1 MATNNPAQDRYDPP
15 PITHTDF
22 DTSKF
27 SEIEN
32 DELFWLN
39 NQGTDNNHAFRKIN
53 DNQGLNT
60 ITRQTHNISN
70 RTKIYQK
77 I

>member
-39 NQGTDNNHAFRKIN
+39 NQGTNNNHAFRKIN
-53 DNQGLNT
+53 EAQAMNT
-60 ITRQTHNISN
+60 KTRQINNFQRNTV
-70 RTKIYQK
+70 IYQK
-77 I
+77 T